1 MVKDNKNQSLTW
13 LILIHQLPAKPEA
26 LRMSVWRDLQ
36 KVGAYPLKNSIY
48 LLPNL
53 SDNFSNLENISL
65 KIREN
70 GGECFLLRSEQI
82 DGVDLKVLKAYFVSN
97 ADKLFTKLNTELET
111 FLKTL
116 KKNPTSENYLMKAKH
131 TIGGLL
137 KKFED
142 ASQIDFFGSEAQQKA
157 KKILFK
163 IDEQMSIFYG
173 TKKKPQIKIV
183 SKSNYSKRTWVTRSD
198 IKVDRIASAWLIQN
212 FIDPQAKFKFVS
224 DKNYKPKKLECC
236 FDMFGGEF
244 THIDNLCTF
253 EVLLKSFNIKDQ
265 GLESI
270 AEIIH
275 DLDFKDNKFEL
286 PETYTVETILKGII
300 KEYSD
305 DLTRIEQ
312 ASHFLKH
319 LRISLKAKQLSAR

>member
-1 MVKDNKNQSLTW
+1 MVTRNNNQSLKW
-13 LILIHQLPAKPEA
+13 IVLIHQLPVKPEA

-36 KVGAYPLKNSIY
+36 RVGAYPLKNSIY
-48 LLPNL
+48 VLPKISENYL
-53 SDNFSNLENISL
+53 NLEKIAL

-70 GGECFLLRSEQI
+70 GGECYLLESDQI
-82 DGVDLKVLKAYFVSN
+82 DGVDFKVLKAYFKSN
-97 ADKLFTKLNTELET
+97 ADKIFTKLNSELEA
-111 FLKTL
+111 FLKSL
-116 KKNPTSENYLMKAKH
+116 KAISTSEEHLMKAKH

-142 ASQIDFFGSEAQQKA
+142 ASQIDFFDSEAQEKA
-157 KKILFK
+157 KKILAK
-163 IDEQMSIFYG
+163 IDEQMAFLHG

-183 SKSNYSKRTWVTRSD
+183 SKNNYLKRTWVTRSD

-212 FIDPQAKFKFVS
+212 FIDPQARFKFVG
-224 DKNYKPKKLECC
+224 DKNYKPKNKECC

-244 THIDNLCTF
+244 THVDNLCTF
-253 EVLLKSFNIKDQ
+253 EVLLKSFDIKDQ
-265 GLESI
+265 GLESL

-275 DLDFKDNKFEL
+275 NLDFKDDKYEL
-286 PETYTVETILKGII
+286 KETSTVETILKGII
-300 KEYSD
+300 REYSD

-319 LRISLKAKQLSAR
+319 LRISLKTK